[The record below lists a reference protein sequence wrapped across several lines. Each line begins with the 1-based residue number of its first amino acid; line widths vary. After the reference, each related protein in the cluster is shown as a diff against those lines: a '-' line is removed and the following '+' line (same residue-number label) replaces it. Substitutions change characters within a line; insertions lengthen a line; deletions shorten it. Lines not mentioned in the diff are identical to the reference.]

1 MKFKFLLRLMTAI
14 AFITSFASTTID
26 AGFFDNIKK
35 MAGKAGKT
43 LQKAAHGSIG
53 QMALQVGG
61 AAVSAKYGQEAGS
74 MFSGAAQSMHLAD
87 QADAAADESDSKASD
102 AEDNGDAQ
110 AAAHHKATAKTHRD
124 TAAYHRDQHAKQKKA
139 YEKAGG
145 NFDDDYEEH
154 VGSRIKAAAKKVAKN
169 VEPEDE
175 EDEEDDS
182 DYAANDEGASDS
194 DADDDEGAD
203 DENADDE

>member
-1 MKFKFLLRLMTAI
+1 MKCKLLLRLMTAI

-43 LQKAAHGSIG
+43 LQKAAHGPIG
-53 QMALQVGG
+53 QMALQAGG
-61 AAVSAKYGQEAGS
+61 AAVSAKYGPEAGG

-87 QADAAADESDSKASD
+87 QADAAADESDSNASD

-145 NFDDDYEEH
+145 NFDDDYETH
-154 VGSRIKAAAKKVAKN
+154 VASRIIKAATKQPV
-169 VEPEDE
+169 
-175 EDEEDDS
+175 EEDDS
-182 DYAANDEGASDS
+182 DYAADDDGASDS

-203 DENADDE
+203 DEGADDEDEE